1 MFIDANIPQDADRP
15 EALASWNTSYVSPE
29 GFVCRITLR
38 AENGQDL
45 LQKAT
50 AAIAFLLEHGNLP
63 EQRNERRPSQEHDGK
78 PERRYC
84 FMHLCEMKRFEKDG
98 RTWFS
103 HRLPDGTWCRGND
116 Q

>member
-1 MFIDANIPQDADRP
+1 MPTDPNTTLGAAFG
-15 EALASWNTSYVSPE
+15 EAPASWNTSYVSPE

-50 AAIAFLLEHGNLP
+50 GAIAFLLEHGNLP
-63 EQRNERRPSQEHDGK
+63 EQHNKCKPSQEREHR
-78 PERRYC
+78 PERKYC